1 MQLIALEYRVWNLW
15 EKMVVI
21 YKEFIL
27 WLVKNFREKGLMQY
41 SLESTQRK
49 IHGELSA
56 EKWGVSQSGEDWGR
70 GAGERLFSEVLAL
83 RHRGLSWSSRT
94 MILKA
99 EYGGTLEFQCWG
111 GGLNIPTWVLGQWHT
126 CFKKEG
132 SSWGIT
138 QRVILQLTHTHT
150 DVCLHAHIHRRRAGE
165 ATTDVMDFANKA
177 QMWEAAPVKWV

>member
-56 EKWGVSQSGEDWGR
+56 EK
-70 GAGERLFSEVLAL
+70 
-83 RHRGLSWSSRT
+83 
-94 MILKA
+94 
-99 EYGGTLEFQCWG
+99 
-111 GGLNIPTWVLGQWHT
+111 
-126 CFKKEG
+126 
-132 SSWGIT
+132 
-138 QRVILQLTHTHT
+138 
-150 DVCLHAHIHRRRAGE
+150 
-165 ATTDVMDFANKA
+165 
-177 QMWEAAPVKWV
+177 